1 MTRPA
6 MHLVDPQTGESD
18 PADIRRV
25 FESQL
30 ATSLAWREST
40 IAERIARL
48 KKLRDAMLAR
58 RADFYAAFEKDY
70 RKPAIEVDGT
80 EFMPVLEEI
89 RHTIGSLKKWAQ
101 PKRVRPTIGTLFT
114 ESWIEYQPRGRC
126 LVVAPWN
133 FPLNLCFGPLV
144 SALAAGN
151 TVILKPSE
159 MTPSV
164 STVMAQVIAD
174 TFSSNEV
181 ALFEGSLPTAQAL
194 LDKPFDHIFFTGS
207 PAVGKLVM
215 AAAAKHLGSIT
226 LELGGKSPTI
236 VDETANVEQAAETIL
251 WGKLINA
258 GQTCLAPDH
267 LYVHEFVKARFLA
280 ACQKVLHA
288 RYGHSPLEQQRSPDL
303 ARIVNPRH
311 TQRLQAMLDQAVQ
324 RGAKVLVGGEVDVAQ
339 CYVAPTL
346 IEGVPPDAALLQEE
360 IFGPIFPVIGY
371 TDLDQVIGQINR
383 QPKPLAL
390 YLWTQDQSRAHHVLA
405 NTSSGGACVNHC
417 IVHVAHTGLPFGG
430 VNNSG
435 VGSCHGH
442 HGFKAFSHE
451 RSVLQGGWLNSIR
464 FFFPPYTAARHR
476 LIRFV
481 SDRLA

>member
-1 MTRPA
+1 MSVVMP
-6 MHLVDPQTGESD
+6 ESD
-18 PADIRRV
+18 PALMQEV
-25 FESQL
+25 FDAQGSTAL
-30 ATSLAWREST
+30 RWRTSTA
-40 IAERIARL
+40 AERIARL
-48 KKLRDAMLAR
+48 VKLRTVILAH
-58 RADFYAAFEKDY
+58 RAALYQAFQQDF
-70 RKPAIEVDGT
+70 RKPETEVEGSEIIPILDEVRHAIG
-80 EFMPVLEEI
+80 
-89 RHTIGSLKKWAQ
+89 HLKAWMK
-101 PKRVRPTIGTLFT
+101 PTRIRPTLLTWGNRA
-114 ESWIEYQPRGRC
+114 WVQHQPRGRC
-126 LVVAPWN
+126 LIIAPWN
-133 FPLNLCFGPLV
+133 YPLNLSICPLI
-144 SALAAGN
+144 SAIAAGN

-159 MTPSV
+159 MAPHV
-164 STVMAQVIAD
+164 SAVLARIIATVFKLD
-174 TFSSNEV
+174 EV
-181 ALFEGSLPTAQAL
+181 AVFEGSLPTAQAL

-215 AAAAKHLGSIT
+215 AAAAKHLSSIT

-236 VDETANVEQAAETIL
+236 VDETANVDQAAETIL

-267 LYVHEFVKARFLA
+267 LYVHEHVKARFLA
-280 ACQKVLHA
+280 ACQKVLQA
-288 RYGHSPLEQQRSPDL
+288 RYGLSALAQKSSPDL

-311 TQRLQAMLDQAVQ
+311 TQRLQAMLDEAVR
-324 RGAKVLVGGEVDVAQ
+324 RGATVLAGGEVDVPQ

-371 TDLDQVIGQINR
+371 TDLDQVIEQINR

-390 YLWTQDQSRAHHVLA
+390 YLWTQDQARVHHVLA
-405 NTSSGGACVNHC
+405 HTSSGGACVNHC

-464 FFFPPYTAARHR
+464 VFFPPYTAARHR
-476 LIRFV
+476 LIRFI